1 MAENTL
7 VVSSEDPLEQLL
19 FQQQIADLRLQS
31 KNELIRAAF
40 RKKVRDDIANGR
52 ECDYMKMALQF
63 IDRSYFIDNR
73 CKPKDQRTFFVTI
86 NAKDDIDVVQFWAQ
100 MKKCE
105 KKTLLKSVRGRY
117 VIEQRSE
124 GDQEPYGWHIH
135 WLVEFEKHNPKSA
148 IVQQVYQCFKNYV
161 AGANYIDVRLV
172 VGEDAWKMYEK
183 YISGEKKEEKMGKVQ
198 KDIILREKYQLV

>member
-1 MAENTL
+1 MDL
-7 VVSSEDPLEQLL
+7 LQL
-19 FQQQIADLRLQS
+19 QQRLSDITS
-31 KNELIRAAF
+31 KAKDDLIRAAV
-40 RKKVRDDIANGR
+40 RKKLRQQILANNVQC
-52 ECDYMKMALQF
+52 EYLKMALDQHGRENF
-63 IDRSYFIDNR
+63 VDNR
-73 CKPKDQRTFFVTI
+73 EKSKTHMFFVTI
-86 NAKDDIDVVQFWAQ
+86 NAKDGIDVVPFWAQ
-100 MKKCE
+100 MKKCVD
-105 KKTLLKSVRGRY
+105 KALLKSNRSKY

-135 WLVEFEKHNPKSA
+135 WLVEFEKHTPKSV
-148 IVQQVYQCFKNYV
+148 IVQQVYRCFKSYV